1 MSNLKA
7 GVDLVGALLAHVGA
21 MVFWLLVFV
30 GIGTS
35 FHAPESPNL
44 YRPLYW
50 VFNLGPLALWGIC
63 GVWLVVWWRQGRR
76 PVWPYPIIW
85 GLVSFGTI
93 FTLVALCF
101 PSVRKRL
108 RPPPLRNAL

>member
-1 MSNLKA
+1 MHNSKA
-7 GVDLVGALLAHVGA
+7 ALDLVGALIAHVCA
-21 MVFWLLVFV
+21 MVFWLLLFV

-35 FHAPESPNL
+35 LPAPESRIV
-44 YRPLYW
+44 YWPLYW
-50 VFNLGPLALWGIC
+50 LFNVGPFVLWGAC
-63 GVWLVVWWRQGRR
+63 GMMLILWWWQGRR

-85 GLVSFGTI
+85 GVAFAGTI

-108 RPPPLRNAL
+108 RPPPLRQAH